1 MQSLLCV
8 ANGPGAKPRG
18 TTNGIRSE
26 VRLSAGQRAV
36 NGGSRRS
43 PPDLLL
49 QLLDALGDDAH
60 ELIDLVGGDGQRRGQ
75 AQRAAARVDDRA
87 AVPRLAVED
96 ANALGV
102 ERAAGPGGLDELDGG
117 EEPTPADV
125 ADDGALADRRAPAA
139 QPPRAQGRG
148 L

>member
-1 MQSLLCV
+1 MESLLCV
-8 ANGPGAKPRG
+8 ANGPGAKPGG

-60 ELIDLVGGDGQRRGQ
+60 ELIDLVGGDGQRRGP
-75 AQRAAARVDDRA
+75 AQRAAARGDDRA
-87 AVPRLAVED
+87 PGPRPAVEG
-96 ANALGV
+96 ANAPGG
-102 ERAAGPGGLDELDGG
+102 ERAAGPRGLHQLGGRAEGTA
-117 EEPTPADV
+117 P
-125 ADDGALADRRAPAA
+125 GA
-139 QPPRAQGRG
+139 PRAG
-148 L
+148 

>member
-1 MQSLLCV
+1 MESLLCV
-8 ANGPGAKPRG
+8 ANDPGAKPRG

-75 AQRAAARVDDRA
+75 AQRASARVDGCA
-87 AVPRLAVED
+87 PGPRLAV
-96 ANALGV
+96 AGAHAPAV
-102 ERAAGPGGLDELDGG
+102 QRAGGPGG
-117 EEPTPADV
+117 
-125 ADDGALADRRAPAA
+125 
-139 QPPRAQGRG
+139 
-148 L
+148 

>member
-1 MQSLLCV
+1 MESLLCV

-75 AQRAAARVDDRA
+75 AQRAAAGGDDGR
-87 AVPRLAVED
+87 AVPPPAVQD
-96 ANALGV
+96 ANALG
-102 ERAAGPGGLDELDGG
+102 RGGPG
-117 EEPTPADV
+117 
-125 ADDGALADRRAPAA
+125 
-139 QPPRAQGRG
+139 
-148 L
+148 

>member
-18 TTNGIRSE
+18 TTNGTRSE

-60 ELIDLVGGDGQRRGQ
+60 ELVDLVGGDGQRRG
-75 AQRAAARVDDRA
+75 RAARASGRVADRA
-87 AVPRLAVED
+87 GGPPPAV
-96 ANALGV
+96 
-102 ERAAGPGGLDELDGG
+102 GGAEHI
-117 EEPTPADV
+117 
-125 ADDGALADRRAPAA
+125 
-139 QPPRAQGRG
+139 
-148 L
+148 

>member
-1 MQSLLCV
+1 MESLLCV

-60 ELIDLVGGDGQRRGQ
+60 ELIDLVGGGGQRRG
-75 AQRAAARVDDRA
+75 
-87 AVPRLAVED
+87 P
-96 ANALGV
+96 
-102 ERAAGPGGLDELDGG
+102 GP
-117 EEPTPADV
+117 
-125 ADDGALADRRAPAA
+125 APAA
-139 QPPRAQGRG
+139 RGERPPPRPPPSGRG
-148 L
+148 RPPPRVP

>member
-1 MQSLLCV
+1 MESLLCV

-18 TTNGIRSE
+18 TTNGTRSE

-60 ELIDLVGGDGQRRGQ
+60 ELIDLVGGDGQRRGP
-75 AQRAAARVDDRA
+75 AQRAAARVGDPA
-87 AVPRLAVED
+87 AGPRPSVED
-96 ANALGV
+96 ANALGAA
-102 ERAAGPGGLDELDGG
+102 RAG
-117 EEPTPADV
+117 
-125 ADDGALADRRAPAA
+125 APA
-139 QPPRAQGRG
+139 G
-148 L
+148 

>member
-1 MQSLLCV
+1 MESLLCV

-18 TTNGIRSE
+18 TTNGSRSE

-60 ELIDLVGGDGQRRGQ
+60 ELIDLVGGDGQRRGP
-75 AQRAAARVDDRA
+75 AQRAAARIDDWA
-87 AVPRLAVED
+87 AGPRLSGGGAHP
-96 ANALGV
+96 LGGG
-102 ERAAGPGGLDELDGG
+102 RAAGPRRPHELGGGG
-117 EEPTPADV
+117 GGPGPGGPPA
-125 ADDGALADRRAPAA
+125 
-139 QPPRAQGRG
+139 
-148 L
+148 

>member
-1 MQSLLCV
+1 MESLLCV

-18 TTNGIRSE
+18 TTNGNRSE

-36 NGGSRRS
+36 NGGSRS

-49 QLLDALGDDAH
+49 QLLDALGDDSH

-102 ERAAGPGGLDELDGG
+102 
-117 EEPTPADV
+117 
-125 ADDGALADRRAPAA
+125 
-139 QPPRAQGRG
+139 
-148 L
+148 

>member
-1 MQSLLCV
+1 MESLLCV
-8 ANGPGAKPRG
+8 ANGPGAKLRG

-75 AQRAAARVDDRA
+75 AQRAAARVDDRSEEHTSELQSPCNL
-87 AVPRLAVED
+87 VCRLLLEKKKKKKKHTTFETT
-96 ANALGV
+96 L
-102 ERAAGPGGLDELDGG
+102 
-117 EEPTPADV
+117 TFC
-125 ADDGALADRRAPAA
+125 
-139 QPPRAQGRG
+139 QYIK
-148 L
+148 

>member
-36 NGGSRRS
+36 NGGSRRT

-49 QLLDALGDDAH
+49 QPLDALGGAAH
-60 ELIDLVGGDGQRRGQ
+60 QLIDLLGGGGQPAGARGGPPAPRDGPAPGAPACGGRRPTP
-75 AQRAAARVDDRA
+75 AAAR
-87 AVPRLAVED
+87 
-96 ANALGV
+96 
-102 ERAAGPGGLDELDGG
+102 
-117 EEPTPADV
+117 
-125 ADDGALADRRAPAA
+125 
-139 QPPRAQGRG
+139 
-148 L
+148 